1 MNCAFD
7 SAPLGRTRSSTW
19 LDFLIPE
26 VKADRQKVKIKKTH
40 SGPKMTLR
48 KILGSKSLCEYC
60 YFTLLLPVTTS
71 HMSPSKATVQ
81 PTKEI
86 EI

>member
-1 MNCAFD
+1 MIF
-7 SAPLGRTRSSTW
+7 
-19 LDFLIPE
+19 
-26 VKADRQKVKIKKTH
+26 K
-40 SGPKMTLR
+40 

-60 YFTLLLPVTTS
+60 YFTLLSTVTTS